1 MLNFNADPTAAENQG
16 GGGGYHV
23 VKNGTW
29 DAEIIMCEYKQT
41 KKGPNALFTRLQVT
55 DDEGTGLVF
64 NCFNIEHPSEKVREI
79 GHRELSALCVAVGI
93 DNLTDPSQLLAKRV
107 KVTIQAD
114 KEGEPRIRRYDKAA
128 DTPAPTQVDAINNI
142 ADSTPF

>member
-1 MLNFNADPTAAENQG
+1 MLNFNADPTAAESQG
-16 GGGGYHV
+16 SGGFHV
-23 VKNGTW
+23 VGDGTW
-29 DAEIIMCEYKQT
+29 EAEIIMCDYKAT
-41 KKGPNALFTRLQVT
+41 KKGPNALFTRFQVT
-55 DDEGTGLVF
+55 DDKGTGLVF

-128 DTPAPTQVDAINNI
+128 DAPAPTQANAINDI